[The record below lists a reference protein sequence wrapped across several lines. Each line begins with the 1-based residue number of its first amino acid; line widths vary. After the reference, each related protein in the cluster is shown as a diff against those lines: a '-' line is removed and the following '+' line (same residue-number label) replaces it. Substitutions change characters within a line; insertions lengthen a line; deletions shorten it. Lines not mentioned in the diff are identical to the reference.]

1 MKQFRTRKERIE
13 RILILLYGWYLIFW
27 QVMASLGNT
36 IWYDLRLFFVPGKQ
50 RESAR
55 RRTGFQMP
63 KRSLPLSLLHER
75 CGCSR
80 ILRSYGLKMLKPVGP
95 WFMVRSPC
103 CWSVHRPLF
112 LGHCQWQHFGERRG
126 ARMALWSRYGTPFQ
140 SDAFEFKGG
149 KRFRHQ
155 HRWTD
160 TSTAS
165 HQHHLNFVWNTHTWN
180 ISHVINS
187 IYILT

>member
-13 RILILLYGWYLIFW
+13 RILILPYGWYLILW
-27 QVMASLGNT
+27 QVWGNT
-36 IWYDLRLFFVPGKQ
+36 IWYDLRLFFCAWKITRVSTSQDRVPNAEALVAFEFAS
-50 RESAR
+50 REVR
-55 RRTGFQMP
+55 M
-63 KRSLPLSLLHER
+63 LPDAPVSF
-75 CGCSR
+75 
-80 ILRSYGLKMLKPVGP
+80 GLKMLVDVG
-95 WFMVRSPC
+95 R
-103 CWSVHRPLF
+103 CWSVVHGEVTHCPLF
-112 LGHCQWQHFGERRG
+112 PGHCQWQHLGERRG

-165 HQHHLNFVWNTHTWN
+165 HQ
-180 ISHVINS
+180 
-187 IYILT
+187 